1 MDFSLTEEQQLL
13 RRTVREFAEKE
24 VAPIAEELDETEE
37 FPYSL
42 IPKLAALGVFGLL
55 FPEKY
60 GGSEADTLSYTI
72 AIEELARVDS
82 SVAATVSAH
91 VTLATNLIY
100 QFGSE
105 AQRQEWLPRLVGGEM
120 LGAFGLTE
128 PEAGSDAG
136 STQTRAVLDGDE
148 WVINGTKCFIT
159 NSGTDITGVVVIT
172 AATGTTPEGKKLVSA
187 IIVPQG
193 TPGYRQGKKYK
204 KMGWRASDTR
214 ELIFEDCRVP
224 RANILGEEGKG
235 FRQFLAGLDLGR
247 ISIAALGVG
256 LGQGCL
262 EMALNYAKE
271 RVQFG
276 QPLARFQA
284 IQFKLADMATRV
296 ESSRLMTYRAAWLR
310 DNDMSFGKEAAMAKL
325 ASSEMANDVA
335 RQAVQI
341 HGGYGFINE
350 YAVSRFYRDAKILE
364 IGEGTSE
371 VQRMVIARAL
381 LK

>member
-13 RRTVREFAEKE
+13 RRTVCEFAEKE

-37 FPYSL
+37 FPYAL
-42 IPKLAALGVFGLL
+42 IPKLAGLGVFGLL

-72 AIEELARVDS
+72 AVEELARVDS

-105 AQRQEWLPRLVGGEM
+105 EQRQEWLPRLVSGEM

-136 STQTRAVLDGDE
+136 STQTRAVLHGDE

-172 AATGTTPEGKKLVSA
+172 AATGTTSDGKKLVSA

-284 IQFKLADMATRV
+284 IQFKLADMATQV

-310 DNDMSFGKEAAMAKL
+310 DNDMPFGKEAAMAKL
-325 ASSEMANDVA
+325 TSSEMANDVA

>member
-172 AATGTTPEGKKLVSA
+172 AATGITPDGKKLVSA